1 MAAMAF
7 ELLVPLACIIAY
19 AICLRRYP
27 YSFARAIPLMTATT
41 WVLVCACAYAPQ
53 CIRSG
58 ATIACILICWWRAGS
73 LVLHVCTSIRARGIS
88 LIACLGCI
96 LALCVAACPLAA
108 ALAAAAKW
116 HGTALFCAKALGACG
131 LWFSLSV
138 ATLDRYA
145 RTHRGNPEDRID
157 AIIVPGAALGGN
169 RPSPFLIS
177 RLDRALEL
185 WRSQG
190 CCAHIVVSGGQ
201 GTDECVSEATAMGQ
215 YLEEQGV
222 PGELIIDE
230 DRSTTTKE
238 NMRYSR
244 RLIEERLGTGARV
257 AVVST
262 DYHLPRCTMYATVEG
277 LKAIGVGASSAHRA
291 WSRGY
296 IRETAALTQAILPT
310 YAIPMLVALAC
321 ML

>member
-7 ELLVPLACIIAY
+7 ELLVPLACIAAY
-19 AICLRRYP
+19 VICRNRHP
-27 YSFARAIPLMTATT
+27 RPFTCAVPLMAAIT
-41 WVLVCACAYAPQ
+41 WVLVRACMHAPQ
-53 CIRSG
+53 ELRFS
-58 ATIACILICWWRAGS
+58 ATVACVLICWWCAGS
-73 LVLHVCTSIRARGIS
+73 LVLHVFTSVRARGIS
-88 LIACLGCI
+88 AIACLGCV
-96 LALCVAACPLAA
+96 LALCVAVCPLAPAVAVA
-108 ALAAAAKW
+108 AGWKGAVL
-116 HGTALFCAKALGACG
+116 LCANIPGACS
-131 LWFSLSV
+131 LWFSLSIV
-138 ATLDRYA
+138 AFDRYA

-157 AIIVPGAALGGN
+157 AIIVPGAALRGN

-190 CCAHIVVSGGQ
+190 CYAHIVVSGGQ
-201 GTDECVSEATAMGQ
+201 GADECVSEATAMHR

-222 PGELIIDE
+222 PGELIIDD
-230 DRSTTTKE
+230 DRSTTTRE
-238 NMRYSR
+238 NMRFSR

-262 DYHLPRCTMYATVEG
+262 DYHLPRCTMYAAAAG

-310 YAIPMLVALAC
+310 YAIPMLIALTC
-321 ML
+321 VL

>member
-1 MAAMAF
+1 MAAVAF
-7 ELLVPLACIIAY
+7 ELLIPLVCIAAYIICRRRHPRPFTCAVPLMA
-19 AICLRRYP
+19 AI
-27 YSFARAIPLMTATT
+27 T
-41 WVLVCACAYAPQ
+41 WVLVRACMHAPQ
-53 CIRSG
+53 ELRFS
-58 ATIACILICWWRAGS
+58 ATVACVLICWWCAGS
-73 LVLHVCTSIRARGIS
+73 LVLHVCTSVRARGVS
-88 LIACLGCI
+88 SIACLGCV
-96 LALCVAACPLAA
+96 LAICVAVCPLVPAVAVAA
-108 ALAAAAKW
+108 GWKGAVL
-116 HGTALFCAKALGACG
+116 LCANIPGACS
-131 LWFSLSV
+131 LWFSLSIV
-138 ATLDRYA
+138 ALDRYA

-157 AIIVPGAALGGN
+157 AIIVPGAALRGN

-201 GTDECVSEATAMGQ
+201 GADECVSEATAMGQ

-230 DRSTTTKE
+230 DRSTTTRE
-238 NMRYSR
+238 NMRFSR

-262 DYHLPRCTMYATVEG
+262 DYHLPRCTMYATAEG
-277 LKAIGVGASSAHRA
+277 LSIIGVGASSARRA

-296 IRETAALTQAILPT
+296 IRESAALTQAILPT
-310 YAIPMLVALAC
+310 YAIPMLIALIC
-321 ML
+321 MS

>member
-1 MAAMAF
+1 MAAAAF
-7 ELLVPLACIIAY
+7 ELLVPLACIAAY
-19 AICLRRYP
+19 VICRNRHP
-27 YSFARAIPLMTATT
+27 RPFTCAVPLMAAIT
-41 WVLVCACAYAPQ
+41 WALERACMHAPQ
-53 CIRSG
+53 ELRVS

-73 LVLHVCTSIRARGIS
+73 LVLHVCTSICSRGIS
-88 LIACLGCI
+88 SIACLGCV
-96 LALCVAACPLAA
+96 LALYVAACPLAPAVAVAARWKGA
-108 ALAAAAKW
+108 AL
-116 HGTALFCAKALGACG
+116 LCANVPGACS
-131 LWFSLSV
+131 LWFSLSI

-145 RTHRGNPEDRID
+145 RTHRGSPEDRID
-157 AIIVPGAALGGN
+157 AIIVPGAALRGN

-201 GTDECVSEATAMGQ
+201 GADECVSEATAMHR

-222 PGELIIDE
+222 PGELIIGE
-230 DRSTTTKE
+230 DRSTTTRE
-238 NMRYSR
+238 NMRFSR
-244 RLIEERLGTGARV
+244 RLIEERLGAGTRV

-262 DYHLPRCTMYATVEG
+262 DYHLPRCTMYATAEG

-310 YAIPMLVALAC
+310 YAIPMLIALAC
-321 ML
+321 VL